1 MQDVWQKIV
10 DSWQVKMICSGA
22 VSCLTF
28 LLGDV
33 TAAPFLA
40 LWLLVV
46 LDTFTRW
53 AAIGRKTLIDNKM
66 RGSIWEGIYWAVLE
80 RKINSESMRCRFQT
94 KAVAYLILLIGFN
107 LVDKIIPDVLFG
119 YNFVGLPN
127 AFISTWLALVEIQ
140 SITENL
146 IEMGMTGLTPL
157 SAWAEKKR
165 ERMTEEQPQNQYPI
179 SQPISRSQIQGVTA
193 SAPSNAIRTQGY
205 GDRESG

>member
-1 MQDVWQKIV
+1 MLQELWQFINDKILE
-10 DSWQVKMICSGA
+10 SWQIKTVCSG
-22 VSCLTF
+22 VISSLTF

-53 AAIGRKTLIDNKM
+53 AAIGRKTLVDNKM
-66 RGSIWEGIYWAVLE
+66 RGSIWEGIYWAILE
-80 RKINSESMRCRFQT
+80 RKINSETMRCQFQT

-107 LVDKIIPDVLFG
+107 LVDQIVPDVVFG

-146 IEMGMTGLTPL
+146 IECGMTGLTPL
-157 SAWAEKKR
+157 SVWAEKKR
-165 ERMTEEQPQNQYPI
+165 ERMTEDQQQYQYPGVR
-179 SQPISRSQIQGVTA
+179 PTAASRPMVRPNF
-193 SAPSNAIRTQGY
+193 APDPNDKD
-205 GDRESG
+205 GDK

>member
-1 MQDVWQKIV
+1 MQDIWQKIV
-10 DSWQVKMICSGA
+10 DSWQIKSLFSGA

-53 AAIGRKTLIDNKM
+53 AAIGRRTLADNKM
-66 RGSIWEGIYWAVLE
+66 RGSIWEGIYWAILE
-80 RKINSESMRCRFQT
+80 RKINSETMRCQFQT

-107 LVDKIIPDVLFG
+107 LVDQIVPDIILG
-119 YNFVGLPN
+119 YNFVGMPN

-146 IEMGMTGLTPL
+146 IECGMTGLTPL

-165 ERMTEEQPQNQYPI
+165 ERMTEDQQQYQYPGARPMVPGTR
-179 SQPISRSQIQGVTA
+179 PIVRPNF
-193 SAPSNAIRTQGY
+193 APDPNDKE
-205 GDRESG
+205 GDK

>member
-10 DSWQVKMICSGA
+10 DSWQIKTFCSGA

-66 RGSIWEGIYWAVLE
+66 SGSIWEGIYWAVLE
-80 RKINSESMRCRFQT
+80 RKINSEAMRCRFQT

-107 LVDKIIPDVLFG
+107 LVDQVVPDVIFG
-119 YNFVGLPN
+119 ANFAGLPN

-165 ERMTEEQPQNQYPI
+165 EKMTEEQPQYQYPGI
-179 SQPISRSQIQGVTA
+179 RPTVASRPMVRPNF
-193 SAPSNAIRTQGY
+193 APDPNDKE
-205 GDRESG
+205 GDK

>member
-1 MQDVWQKIV
+1 MEDVWQKIV
-10 DSWQVKMICSGA
+10 DSWQIKMMCSGA
-22 VSCLTF
+22 VSCLAF

-53 AAIGRKTLIDNKM
+53 AAIGRRTLIDNKM
-66 RGSIWEGIYWAVLE
+66 RGSIWEGIYWAILD
-80 RKINSESMRCRFQT
+80 RKINSETMRCQFQT

-107 LVDKIIPDVLFG
+107 LVDKIIPDVMFG

-146 IEMGMTGLTPL
+146 IECGMTGLTPL

-165 ERMTEEQPQNQYPI
+165 ERMTEDQQQYQYP
-179 SQPISRSQIQGVTA
+179 G
-193 SAPSNAIRTQGY
+193 IRPTVAGRPMIRPDPNDKE
-205 GDRESG
+205 GTL